1 MRWSLP
7 IGRVFGIS
15 LRLHVTFLMLLAW
28 IGYDALYYGGPVA
41 AKWQLLRII
50 LVFVCIA
57 LHELGHSVVAQQLG
71 VQVKSITLLP
81 IGGVAALRSIPEN
94 PWHEIAITIAGPMVN
109 AAIAAALLPV
119 AGLPVWADLVSLPHD
134 LGSLLRGLAAINVW
148 LFVFNF
154 IPAFPM
160 DGGRLLRAT
169 LALVLPYVRATAVAA
184 IVGQGLAIVFVLVG
198 LKVPALWLL
207 IVIGAFIFLG
217 AEGEERMVR
226 MRAFLRD
233 LDVEDVMSREF
244 ATLAPSDTVARG
256 LEMVYQTGQDD
267 FPVVDGDRLVGVAS
281 RQAMLDA
288 VNAKGPQTPV
298 AEAMDAQAPV
308 VTPLTKVSR
317 VQDELFNEGGGSV
330 PVMQDGRLVGLLSP
344 ENVSRYILVQSNL
357 KSARR
362 RVAGRTPAP
371 PPVIAAAPPIAP
383 PRLPGESGRPT
394 GRV

>member
-1 MRWSLP
+1 
-7 IGRVFGIS
+7 

-50 LVFVCIA
+50 LIFVCIA

>member
-1 MRWSLP
+1 
-7 IGRVFGIS
+7 
-15 LRLHVTFLMLLAW
+15 MLVAW
-28 IGYDALYYGGPVA
+28 VGYDALYYGGPVA
-41 AKWQLLRII
+41 AKWQLARLL

-81 IGGVAALRSIPEN
+81 IGGVAALRNIPEN
-94 PWHEIAITIAGPMVN
+94 PWHEIAITVAGPMVN

-119 AGLPVWADLVSLPHD
+119 AGLPVWADAVRLPHD
-134 LGSLLRGLAAINVW
+134 AGSLLRGLTAINVW
-148 LFVFNF
+148 LFLFNF

-184 IVGQGLAIVFVLVG
+184 IVGQGLAILFVLVG
-198 LKVPALWLL
+198 LKVPGLWLL

-244 ATLAPSDTVARG
+244 ATLAPNDTVARG

-267 FPVVDGDRLVGVAS
+267 FPVVDGQRLLGVVS

-288 VNAKGPQTPV
+288 VNSKGPQTPV
-298 AEAMDAQAPV
+298 AEAMDTQAPV
-308 VTPLTKVSR
+308 VTPHTPVSR

-330 PVMQDGRLVGLLSP
+330 PVMQDGRLVGWLSP

-362 RVAGRTPAP
+362 RVAGRRPTP
-371 PPVIAAAPPIAP
+371 PPVIATAPPVAP
-383 PRLPGESGRPT
+383 PPLPGESGRPT

>member
-7 IGRVFGIS
+7 LGRLFGIS
-15 LRLHVTFLMLLAW
+15 LRLHVTFLLLVAW
-28 IGYDALYYGGPVA
+28 VGYDALYYGGPVA
-41 AKWQLLRII
+41 AKWQLARLL

-81 IGGVAALRSIPEN
+81 IGGVAALRNIPEN

-119 AGLPVWADLVSLPHD
+119 AGLPVWADAVRLPHD
-134 LGSLLRGLAAINVW
+134 VGSLLRGLTAINVW
-148 LFVFNF
+148 LFLFNF

-184 IVGQGLAIVFVLVG
+184 VVGQGLAIIFVLVG
-198 LKVPALWLL
+198 LKVPGLWLL

-244 ATLAPSDTVARG
+244 ATLAPNDTVARG
-256 LEMVYQTGQDD
+256 LERVYQTGQDD
-267 FPVVDGDRLVGVAS
+267 FPVVDGERLLGVVS

-288 VNAKGPQTPV
+288 VNSKGPQTPV
-298 AEAMDAQAPV
+298 AEAMDTRAPV
-308 VTPLTKVSR
+308 VTPHTPVSR

-330 PVMQDGRLVGLLSP
+330 PVMQDGRLVGWLSP
-344 ENVSRYILVQSNL
+344 ENISRYILVQSNL

-362 RVAGRTPAP
+362 RVAGRRPTP
-371 PPVIAAAPPIAP
+371 PPVIAAAPPVVP
-383 PRLPGESGRPT
+383 PPLPGESGRPAD
-394 GRV
+394 RA